1 MNIWHNWLNMITL
14 KEPLNT
20 TIKILLLQATLLIST
35 FFISITHSVSAK
47 EVEGLFEV
55 SVVVEDQ
62 TNSKRRKA
70 IRSALNDLVVRIS
83 GQSAAAGNPVVR
95 QKLKQSSAYIQRY
108 SYREE
113 EVLDSYDR
121 TSTQLVLDLYFD
133 EISLRNL
140 LSDADLPLWASNR
153 PLVLTWVAIGNQQQ
167 HFLIGTDD
175 EKLLPQILKGQS
187 ELSNSLQESQTS
199 AVNEP
204 SSEPLPINPK
214 EIITKRAI
222 TRGLPILLPLM
233 DLEDSLAIDVADVWG
248 RFVMPI
254 RRASTRY
261 QNDAILAVQIVQV
274 EEQWTNF
281 GLILHRGRTH
291 SWEQQ
296 HNSLEAA
303 LMGSIDTSTDTI
315 ANQYAVLE
323 DSMQRNELLIS
334 VTDIEQIDEY
344 VHLMNYLQNL
354 TSIHSV
360 NVARVNAST
369 VQLRIILIG
378 EQEAMLQAIS
388 LDNRLYQESIPIF
401 NDGSGMGELS
411 TLYFRWNRE

>member
-1 MNIWHNWLNMITL
+1 MITL
-14 KEPLNT
+14 KVPLNKT
-20 TIKILLLQATLLIST
+20 VKTLLLQTTMLLCA
-35 FFISITHSVSAK
+35 FFISTTYSVKAK

-62 TNSKRRKA
+62 TSSKRRKA
-70 IRSALNDLVVRIS
+70 IRLALNDLVVRIS
-83 GQSAAAGNPVVR
+83 GQSAAAGNPIVR
-95 QKLKQSSAYIQRY
+95 QKLKQSSAFIQRY
-108 SYREE
+108 GYREE
-113 EVLDSYDR
+113 EILDADGKVA
-121 TSTQLVLDLYFD
+121 TQLVLDLFFD

-153 PLVLTWVAIGNQQQ
+153 PLILIWVAIGNQQQ
-167 HFLIGTDD
+167 HFLMGTDD
-175 EKLLPQILKGQS
+175 EKIFPQILQS
-187 ELSNSLQESQTS
+187 QPDPSTE
-199 AVNEP
+199 NEA
-204 SSEPLPINPK
+204 LPINTK

-254 RRASTRY
+254 RRASARY
-261 QNDAILAVQIVQV
+261 QNDAILAVQIVQTQ
-274 EEQWTNF
+274 EQWTNY
-281 GLILHRGRTH
+281 GLLLHRGRTH

-296 HNSLEAA
+296 YDSLEAA
-303 LMGSIDTSTDTI
+303 ITGSIDITSDTI

-344 VHLMNYLQNL
+344 IHLMDYMQNL

-369 VQLRIILIG
+369 VQLRINLIG

-388 LDNRLYQESIPIF
+388 LDNRLYQESMSIF
-401 NDGSGMGELS
+401 NDGAGMGELPA
-411 TLYFRWNRE
+411 LYFRWNREYKAQ

>member
-1 MNIWHNWLNMITL
+1 M
-14 KEPLNT
+14 
-20 TIKILLLQATLLIST
+20 KILNRPFIQFVLIIGFCCPVFS
-35 FFISITHSVSAK
+35 SSLVSAK

-55 SVVVEDQ
+55 SVVVENQ

-83 GQSAAAGNPVVR
+83 GQSTAAGNPVVK

-113 EVLDSYDR
+113 EVVGTDGK
-121 TSTQLVLDLYFD
+121 TSTQLVLDLFFD

-153 PLVLTWVAIGNQQQ
+153 PLILAWIAIGNQQL

-175 EKLLPQILKGQS
+175 EKILPQILQS
-187 ELSNSLQESQTS
+187 QPDASTE
-199 AVNEP
+199 NEQQ
-204 SSEPLPINPK
+204 PINPK
-214 EIITKRAI
+214 EIITKRATI
-222 TRGLPILLPLM
+222 RGLPILLPLM

-254 RRASTRY
+254 RRASARY
-261 QNDAILAVQIVQV
+261 QNDAILAVQIVQIK
-274 EEQWTNF
+274 EQWTIY
-281 GLILHRGRTH
+281 GLLLHRGRTH

-296 HNSLEAA
+296 YDSLDAA
-303 LMGSIDTSTDTI
+303 LMGSIDTTTDTI

-323 DSMQRNELLIS
+323 DSMLRNELLIS

-369 VQLRIILIG
+369 VQLRINLIG

-388 LDNRLYQESIPIF
+388 LDNRLYQESMSLF
-401 NDGSGMGELS
+401 NDGSGMGELPA
-411 TLYFRWNRE
+411 LYFRWNQEYKAQ